1 MRYGFDYSDTFMAM
15 GTANTIATDLAN
27 REAVRAVRDEMLRLH
42 DRLNAFD
49 DTSDIGR
56 MNINAGREMVPVSS
70 DTVKLLRDSLK
81 LEKETEGAFN
91 ISTLPASRMWRK
103 AGTEGRMP
111 TSGEIREAQ
120 KTIRK
125 DSVILDEPGH
135 KAGLKRRG
143 QGIDLGGIAKG
154 YASDCAM
161 RIFSGYGIDKVLINF
176 GGTVVTRGVKVRVGI
191 RDPFEPGREIGYVS
205 VKDCAVVTSG
215 VYERGV
221 TIDKK
226 RYHHIIDPR
235 TCKPSTSELVSV
247 TVIGDGAKVIDALA
261 TAVLVLGMEEGYRIV
276 RRFGY
281 EAVFVDKKGTV
292 MATEGLKDDLVMR

>member
-1 MRYGFDYSDTFMAM
+1 MRDGFDYSHTFMAM
-15 GTANTIATDLAN
+15 GTANTIAADL
-27 REAVRAVRDEMLRLH
+27 RHKEAVNAVRDEVMRLH
-42 DRLNAFD
+42 GILNAFD
-49 DTSDIGR
+49 EESDVGR
-56 MNINAGREMVPVSS
+56 INSSAGKEMVFVGS
-70 DTVKLLRDSLK
+70 DTIKLLKDSLR
-81 LEKETEGAFN
+81 LEEETDGAFK

-103 AGTEGRMP
+103 AGSEGRMP
-111 TSGEIREAQ
+111 TSGELRQAQ
-120 KTIRK
+120 KSLGK
-125 DSVILDEPGH
+125 DAVIIDEPGH

-154 YASDCAM
+154 YAADCAM
-161 RIFSGYGIDKVLINF
+161 RIFSGYGIDEVLINF
-176 GGTVVTRGVKVRVGI
+176 GGTVVTRGVKARVGI
-191 RDPFEPGREIGYVS
+191 RDPFEPGSEIGYVS

-247 TVIGDGAKVIDALA
+247 TVVGAGAKVIDALA

-281 EAVFVDKKGTV
+281 EAVFVDKKGNV